1 VTANT
6 LFEKTRIPLTVWF
19 RAAWELSGKGRPP
32 TIAEFREA
40 LGLGSYKTAWA
51 CLHKLRSCL
60 ESVAREP
67 QEKPGSSRFETFKR
81 LLRIAAQT
89 PDRFRERPGAG
100 I

>member
-19 RAAWELSGKGRPP
+19 QAAWELSGKDRAP
-32 TIAEFREA
+32 TIAEFQKA

-60 ESVAREP
+60 ERVAREP

-81 LLRIAAQT
+81 LLQIAAQI
-89 PDRFRERPGAG
+89 PDRPGTQPG
-100 I
+100 GRL